1 MHLHSLN
8 FEIVVL
14 IPTTIANR
22 PFKGF
27 YLFIYLFILYILVAN
42 LVYKLWYY
50 NK

>member
-27 YLFIYLFILYILVAN
+27 YLFIYFIYFGCQFSI
-42 LVYKLWYY
+42 
-50 NK
+50 